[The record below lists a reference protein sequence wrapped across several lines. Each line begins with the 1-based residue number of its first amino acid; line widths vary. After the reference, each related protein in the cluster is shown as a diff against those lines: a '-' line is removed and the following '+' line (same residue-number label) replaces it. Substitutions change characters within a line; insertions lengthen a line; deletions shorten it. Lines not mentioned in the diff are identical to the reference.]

1 MIFNLYVIRILVTI
15 KLTKVF
21 INYSVKSLL
30 CGQSLHVASAIIV
43 LILRDSSVDYWY
55 DYLKTLTF

>member
-30 CGQSLHVASAIIV
+30 CSQSLHVASAIIV